1 MNRILTVAGSD
12 SCGGAGVQ
20 ADIKTA
26 SALGTDAACVITALT
41 AQSAD
46 AVYAVL
52 ETPPEM
58 VAGQL
63 DAVFSLLKPGAVKIG
78 MVPTAAAAA
87 VIAGKLA
94 EYGAKNIVLDPLSAA
109 TAGTRL
115 ASEEAAAEAER
126 RLFPLARLL
135 TPNLPEAA
143 ALALRLG
150 VRVTPDRKGAERAAD
165 LLAQRY
171 GCAVLVKGGHAETGA
186 DDLLRTE
193 EGLIWLEGTRLP
205 GSAHGTGCALSSAIA
220 CRLAAGDGLEEA
232 VRTAKRF
239 ITGALT
245 GAEPCGRSALLNFFW
260 RTEDRASER

>member
-26 SALGTDAACVITALT
+26 SALGTGAACVITALT

-63 DAVFSLLKPGAVKIG
+63 DAVFSLLRPGAVKIG

-115 ASEEAAAEAER
+115 ASEEAAAEAGCSPPICPRR
-126 RLFPLARLL
+126 RLWPS
-135 TPNLPEAA
+135 
-143 ALALRLG
+143 G
-150 VRVTPDRKGAERAAD
+150 W
-165 LLAQRY
+165 
-171 GCAVLVKGGHAETGA
+171 GCASRPTGRGRRGPPTCWPNATAARCWSRA
-186 DDLLRTE
+186 DTPKPART
-193 EGLIWLEGTRLP
+193 I
-205 GSAHGTGCALSSAIA
+205 C
-220 CRLAAGDGLEEA
+220 
-232 VRTAKRF
+232 
-239 ITGALT
+239 
-245 GAEPCGRSALLNFFW
+245 CGR
-260 RTEDRASER
+260 RRA